1 MRAKEF
7 INETT
12 TAGAVATVAGS
23 LGSPLTRNSSI
34 YGQQPGKKKKKKTE
48 DSHKYKNSIKRD

>member
-12 TAGAVATVAGS
+12 TAGGIATAAS
-23 LGSPLTRNSSI
+23 QLGAPLKRNQSI
-34 YGQQPGKKKKKKTE
+34 YSSKKKKKKKNET
-48 DSHKYKNSIKRD
+48 DKYMNSFNKD

>member
-12 TAGAVATVAGS
+12 TAGAIATATHA

-34 YGQQPGKKKKKKTE
+34 YGQTPSKKKKKKSTG
-48 DSHKYKNSIKRD
+48 KYKNSYNKD

>member
-12 TAGAVATVAGS
+12 TAGGIATVVGGMA
-23 LGSPLTRNSSI
+23 PAITRNASI
-34 YGQQPGKKKKKKTE
+34 YGNTKKKKKTNE
-48 DSHKYKNSIKRD
+48 TDKYMNSIRRDKK

>member
-12 TAGAVATVAGS
+12 TAGGIATAVGQ
-23 LGSPLTRNSSI
+23 LGAPLTRNSSI
-34 YGQQPGKKKKKKTE
+34 YGKTKKKKKATE
-48 DSHKYKNSIKRD
+48 ANKYMNSKKD

>member
-12 TAGAVATVAGS
+12 TAGAIATASGA

-34 YGQQPGKKKKKKTE
+34 YGQQPGKKKKKKAA
-48 DSHKYKNSIKRD
+48 KYKNSYNKD